1 MPSGP
6 CRFSGPIAPVRMLRM
21 PFSDWVM
28 TIQVRSTPKASA
40 VSGPGV
46 TVAGR

>member
-6 CRFSGPIAPVRMLRM
+6 CRLSAPIAPVRMLAS
-21 PFSDWVM
+21 PFSDWVI
-28 TIQVRSTPKASA
+28 TERHPLDADPTA
-40 VSGPGV
+40 VHGAGV